1 MSDPM
6 DQLPLRYGVEVGEG
20 ETAISPDLD
29 DLYTRTKIDPNDL
42 DGELVEQSGL
52 YAWWCVLAAE
62 ADFEADMAE
71 RSLGVVEA
79 QATARLKAGGEA
91 ATNVGKLVKGEDEY
105 VEALDVFLLAKR
117 NASIMRGVLRTL
129 EHRREMLVAL
139 CHRRNKEF
147 GAARDSI

>member
-1 MSDPM
+1 MTDPM
-6 DQLPLRYGVEVGEG
+6 DELPLRYGVEVGEG
-20 ETAISPDLD
+20 ETAIRPDLD

-52 YAWWCVLAAE
+52 YSWWSVLASE
-62 ADFEADMAE
+62 ADFESDMAD
-71 RSLGVVEA
+71 RSLGIVEA
-79 QATARLKAGGEA
+79 QATARLKAAGEA
-91 ATNVGKLVKGEDEY
+91 ATIIGKLVKGEPEY
-105 VEALDVFLLAKR
+105 VEALGTYLLAKR
-117 NASIMRGVLRTL
+117 SAAIMRGVLRTL